1 MVNPDI
7 GYIFEKPKKVRSPR
21 PRNFVAF
28 DTETDNHRF
37 ICGAYFGY
45 TTKRNGYIKQI
56 ADYYDSIEDFQE
68 GLFKIEK
75 LFKSNQ
81 QVPTFIGFNTAYD
94 LAYLQPCIDTNER
107 LDAGSR
113 FIMCKTLNKN
123 DIMDVANHVFGSLD
137 SWIIRLNM
145 QEEYG
150 ICKREGYLDSEE
162 GKKAQVMDDAAATY
176 ILANWVQDQLVNR
189 FNTPFKPTRYGAA
202 LEIFRRNYFAGR
214 WRRTSS
220 EQWKHDLER
229 LGYYGGRCE
238 IFRRGLLTVSSYDVN
253 SMYVQIMRDCDIPN
267 PSRAHY
273 VKDEH
278 EVLALLHDNEHL
290 IVDCDVVVPEG
301 IVGLLPFRDVKD
313 NKLIFPTGRW
323 RGVYTGIELRAA
335 IRYGAQIRRIHRALH
350 YPESE
355 KYFSEFAAMTLEGR
369 RQCKRDGDEAM
380 EQLYKNYGNGLY
392 GKFGQRN
399 GGDKRY
405 VRLEQFVGELEGLVI
420 IHDADNNPW
429 VQLASEDAKDAVHS
443 FPVVS
448 ATITSYGRVKILD
461 ALMTNAPSIV
471 YCDTDSIKVID
482 EVRGISISDK
492 PGDWDYEYTA
502 EQWFYGPKMYGDKR
516 KGVPHKSRLIH
527 SDDDHEIYE
536 FERPTTFKESLRRG
550 IPQNTWEILRKQVNL
565 IDTKRQWFPDGT
577 SIPLKVVD
585 GEILNSLSMPQSR
598 LYHTILQTYQ
608 PEVLQPAAPYRGRAD
623 INR

>member
-7 GYIFEKPKKVRSPR
+7 GYIFEKPKKLRKPRS
-21 PRNFVAF
+21 RNFVAF
-28 DTETDNHRF
+28 DTETRHDGSF
-37 ICGAYFGY
+37 ICGAYFGF
-45 TTKRNGYIKQI
+45 TTTQRGRRVPIE
-56 ADYYDSIEDFQE
+56 DCYDNVEDFQE
-68 GLFKIEK
+68 GLFEIEK
-75 LFKSNQ
+75 LFKSNK

-94 LAYLQPCIDTNER
+94 LAYLQPCLNTNER

-113 FIMCKTLNKN
+113 FISCKTLNNN
-123 DIMDVANHVFGSLD
+123 DILDVANHVFGSLD
-137 SWIIRLNM
+137 SWITRLNM
-145 QEEYG
+145 KEEYG
-150 ICKREGYLDSEE
+150 IYKREGYLDSEE
-162 GKKAQVMDDAAATY
+162 GKKAQVLDDAKATY
-176 ILANWVQDQLVNR
+176 FLANWVQGQLISR

-202 LEIFRRNYFAGR
+202 LEIFRRNYFTGR

-253 SMYVQIMRDCDIPN
+253 SMYVAIMRDCDIPN
-267 PSRAHY
+267 PSKAHY
-273 VKDEH
+273 VKDEDKI
-278 EVLALLHDNEHL
+278 LSLLQDNEHL
-290 IVDCDVVVPEG
+290 MIECDVHVPEG
-301 IVGLLPFRDVKD
+301 IVGLLPFRDPKD
-313 NKLIFPTGRW
+313 KKLIFPTGTW
-323 RGVYTGIELRAA
+323 RGVFTAIELRAA
-335 IRYGAQIRRIHRALH
+335 MRYGAKITRIHKALH

-369 RQCKRDGDEAM
+369 KQCKQNGDEAM

-405 VRLEQFVGELEGLVI
+405 VRLEQYVGELEGLVI
-420 IHDADNNPW
+420 VHDADNNPW
-429 VQLASEDAKDAVHS
+429 VQLSSEDAKDAVHA

-461 ALMTNAPSIV
+461 ALMANESSVV

-482 EVRGISISDK
+482 KVQGISISNE

-516 KGVPHKSRLIH
+516 KGVPSKSRLIH
-527 SDDDHEIYE
+527 SDEDHEIYE

-550 IPQNTWEILRKQVNL
+550 IPQNTWEIVRKQVNL

-577 SIPLKVVD
+577 SIPLKVVE
-585 GEILNSLSMPQSR
+585 GEIINPLSMPQSR
-598 LYHTILQTYQ
+598 SYHTIHQTYQ
-608 PEVLQPAAPYRGRAD
+608 HEVLQ
-623 INR
+623 

>member
-1 MVNPDI
+1 MVNRM
-7 GYIFEKPKKVRSPR
+7 GYIFEKPKRVRKPR

-28 DTETDNHRF
+28 DTETRSDGSF

-45 TTKRNGYIKQI
+45 TTTRKGRDIEI
-56 ADYYDSIEDFQE
+56 SDYYENIEDFQE

-75 LFKSNQ
+75 MFKSNR
-81 QVPTFIGFNTAYD
+81 QVPTFVGFNTAYD
-94 LAYLQPCIDTNER
+94 LAYLLPCINTNER
-107 LDAGSR
+107 LDVGSR
-113 FIMCKTLNKN
+113 FISCKTLNNN
-123 DIMDVANHVFGSLD
+123 DILDVANHVFGSLD
-137 SWIIRLNM
+137 SWINRLNM
-145 QEEYG
+145 EEEYG
-150 ICKREGYLDSEE
+150 ICKREGYLNSEE
-162 GKKAQVMDDAAATY
+162 GKKAQVLDDAAATY
-176 ILANWVQDQLVNR
+176 FLANWVQDQLITR
-189 FNTPFKPTRYGAA
+189 FNTPFKPTRYGVA
-202 LEIFRRNYFAGR
+202 LEIFRRNYFTGR

-220 EQWKHDLER
+220 EQWKHDFER
-229 LGYYGGRCE
+229 QGYYGGRCE
-238 IFRRGLLTVSSYDVN
+238 IFRRGLLEVSSYDVN
-253 SMYVQIMRDCDIPN
+253 SMYVAIMCDCDIPN
-267 PSRAHY
+267 PSKTHHL
-273 VKDEH
+273 KDEH
-278 EVLALLHDNEHL
+278 EILSLLQDNEHL
-290 IVDCDVVVPEG
+290 MIDCDVFVPEG
-301 IVGLLPFRDVKD
+301 IVGLLPFRDPKD
-313 NKLIFPTGRW
+313 KKLIFPTGTW

-355 KYFSEFAAMTLEGR
+355 KYFSEFAQMTLEGR

-405 VRLEQFVGELEGLVI
+405 VRLEQYVGELEGLVI
-420 IHDADNNPW
+420 VHDADNNPW
-429 VQLASEDAKDAVHS
+429 VQLSSEDAKDAVHS

-461 ALMTNAPSIV
+461 VLMANESSVV

-482 EVRGISISDK
+482 KVQGISISDK

-502 EQWFYGPKMYGDKR
+502 EQWFFGPKMYGDKR
-516 KGVPHKSRLIH
+516 KGVPYKSKLIH
-527 SDDDHEIYE
+527 SDEDHEIYE

-550 IPQNTWEILRKQVNL
+550 IPQNTWEIRRKHVNL

-577 SIPLKVVD
+577 SIPLKVID
-585 GEILNSLSMPQSR
+585 GEILNPLSMPQSR

-608 PEVLQPAAPYRGRAD
+608 PEVLQPDGPYTGHVD